1 MFTGRD
7 ARTPLPSFTRTSKAT
22 SRMKFDR
29 NKNVEA
35 DLTFWSS
42 FLGRGGE
49 TINIGQRHVEDLL
62 IEAAFLTEEVPEIG
76 LIRDDPKHHDP
87 LSARTGTAVSRHP
100 NRLRTPPRLRQ
111 GRHRHTGNP
120 TP

>member
-42 FLGRGGE
+42 FLGRGDE

-62 IEAAFLTEEVPEIG
+62 IEGAFLTEEVPEIG
-76 LIRDDPKHHDP
+76 VIRRSDE
-87 LSARTGTAVSRHP
+87 RRRGQVS
-100 NRLRTPPRLRQ
+100 
-111 GRHRHTGNP
+111 GN
-120 TP
+120 TWRCYWRI

>member
-42 FLGRGGE
+42 FLSRGGE

-62 IEAAFLTEEVPEIG
+62 IAAAFMTEQVPDIG
-76 LIRDDPKHHDP
+76 LIRDVLKDQDRMLACTEERSVGKEFVRKRRFRC
-87 LSARTGTAVSRHP
+87 ST
-100 NRLRTPPRLRQ
+100 
-111 GRHRHTGNP
+111 
-120 TP
+120 